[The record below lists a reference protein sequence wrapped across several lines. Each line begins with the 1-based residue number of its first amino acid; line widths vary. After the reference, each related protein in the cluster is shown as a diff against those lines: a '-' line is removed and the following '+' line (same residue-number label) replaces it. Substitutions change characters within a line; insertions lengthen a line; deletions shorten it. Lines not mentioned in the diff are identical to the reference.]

1 MRSKIVAWVLA
12 CVAPLGVRADMTDL
26 WFNPTES
33 GWGVNIIQQADVLFA
48 TMFVYGTGSRPTWY
62 VASAVFPAGQGYS
75 GNLYETSGPVFS
87 GPFDPSAVTLR
98 QVGTFSIIPS
108 TNSQAI
114 ATLTYTVDGTTV
126 NKIIE
131 RQTWR
136 ASDLNGGYMGG
147 SVGTYSG
154 CPSNGYRE
162 EQGFWSITQTPE
174 DFRMSSLTG
183 MICDF
188 SGAYRQTGRTGTSD
202 GLFTC
207 SGSTGTMTGTYLA
220 TNMEKTGQGFSA
232 NLSMQSSL
240 CRWEGTIGGLR
251 QR

>member
-1 MRSKIVAWVLA
+1 
-12 CVAPLGVRADMTDL
+12 LGVRADMTDL
-26 WFNPTES
+26 WWNPTES

-48 TMFVYGTGSRPTWY
+48 TMFVYGAGSRPTWY
-62 VASAVFPAGQGYS
+62 VASAVLPAGQGYS
-75 GNLYETSGPVFS
+75 GNLYETSGPVFT

-98 QVGTFSIIPS
+98 QVGTFTIVPS
-108 TNSQAI
+108 PNSQAI
-114 ATLTYTVDGTTV
+114 ATLTYTVDGATI

-136 ASDLNGGYMGG
+136 ANDLNGNYMGG
-147 SVGTYSG
+147 NVGTYSG

-162 EQGFWSITQTPE
+162 EPGFWSIAQTTQ
-174 DFRMSSLTG
+174 DFRMSSLTN

-188 SGAYRQTGRTGTSD
+188 SGSYQQTGRSGTSD

-207 SGSTGTMTGTYLA
+207 TGSTGTMTGTYLA
-220 TNMEKTGQGFSA
+220 TEIEKTAQGFSA
-232 NLSMQSSL
+232 KLLMQSSL
-240 CRWEGTIGGLR
+240 CRWEGGIGGLK